1 MKLVGIMRFLKQGV
15 KLEVSDEAERE
26 KNDAGIN
33 NQSYSPHGLLFGKNP
48 IRALICG
55 PSGSGKSCTIL
66 SLLLHPNGLRFE
78 NVYLFSRTLN
88 QEKYQFLRR
97 VLEPLSPEIGFYA
110 YGASMVDGQVEL
122 LRPEAIKP
130 HSIVI
135 FDDIITTDYKILREY
150 FAMSRHFA
158 LDIFFCTHSY
168 VLVPKNLIRI
178 NLTMIVL
185 FKMDVLNVRHVYDDH
200 IQGDMDFE
208 TFKTMCSKC
217 WLKNNFLLVDKDKG
231 INDGR
236 YRMGFDVYI
245 LPQIGG
251 TAS

>member
-1 MKLVGIMRFLKQGV
+1 MQFMKQRA

-26 KNDAGIN
+26 KEEEGYID
-33 NQSYSPHGLLFGKNP
+33 QSYLPHGPLFGKHP
-48 IRALICG
+48 IRGLICG

-88 QEKYQFLRR
+88 QEKYQFLKR
-97 VLEPLSPEIGFYA
+97 VLEPLAPQIGYYT
-110 YGASMVDGQVEL
+110 YGSTMEDGQVEL
-122 LRPEAIKP
+122 LRPDAIKP

-135 FDDIITTDYKILREY
+135 FDDIITEDYKILREY

-185 FKMDVLNVRHVYDDH
+185 FKMDVSNLRHIYDDH
-200 IQGDMDFE
+200 LQGDLDFDL
-208 TFKTMCSKC
+208 FKTMCSQC
-217 WLKNNFLLVDKDKG
+217 WSKNNFLLVDMDRQM
-231 INDGR
+231 NDGR

-245 LPQIGG
+245 LPESDNVNQLK
-251 TAS
+251 